1 MQKLNMVDADT
12 LLYQPLD
19 KPRFVVDGLLPT
31 GLILFCG
38 SQKIGKSWLMLK
50 LCLCVSAG
58 LPFWEM
64 ETREGD
70 VLYLCLEDTFFRIQD
85 RLFRLTDEADS
96 RLHFAVASCKLTAG
110 LIVQLEDYLK
120 EYPDSRLIVIDTLQ
134 KVRTTSK
141 DNAYASDYGDI
152 SLIQRTFRGVDCNQK
167 SKGDLSMYHLRLKG
181 DHYQMGVKRGNIF
194 QKAHISFPLQL
205 DNFQL
210 EHGKQ
215 SEEILRKFF
224 PEICEEVRGVSDA
237 IGTDYLHFISWMLC
251 MGCCMYNLENNIPV
265 EVRGCTAFAYSSNGR
280 TIYGR
285 NNDLPPYLRE
295 GSKSEIYAPKNG
307 NRFNITTSSFING
320 EEGVNE
326 HGFAVAMT
334 FVMTDLEKIKAGF
347 NSCFIVRYL
356 LEKADNTEQAV
367 SLLMGLPVSSN
378 CNILLADKKGNMVVV
393 ECTPILK
400 KVRAAEIFENGS
412 IVCTV
417 NSFTSD
423 EMKPYD
429 DAKGN
434 DYDSHRRYRTVLDS
448 FSSERIKDEYIETTE
463 HLLKGDY
470 GFMCQYDDEPDF
482 ETVWSSIF
490 DLDSLVIYRAEG
502 DPRKKKFVTDNRL
515 HDLIRRG

>member
-1 MQKLNMVDADT
+1 
-12 LLYQPLD
+12 
-19 KPRFVVDGLLPT
+19 
-31 GLILFCG
+31 
-38 SQKIGKSWLMLK
+38 
-50 LCLCVSAG
+50 
-58 LPFWEM
+58 
-64 ETREGD
+64 
-70 VLYLCLEDTFFRIQD
+70 
-85 RLFRLTDEADS
+85 
-96 RLHFAVASCKLTAG
+96 
-110 LIVQLEDYLK
+110 
-120 EYPDSRLIVIDTLQ
+120 
-134 KVRTTSK
+134 
-141 DNAYASDYGDI
+141 
-152 SLIQRTFRGVDCNQK
+152 
-167 SKGDLSMYHLRLKG
+167 MYHLRLKG

-502 DPRKKKFVTDNRL
+502 DTEKRNLLQIIGYMTL
-515 HDLIRRG
+515 